1 MKLKINIYFCLYLLT
16 ILIPLSQ
23 CTTIKNN
30 DLIRNRRNVTD
41 DGGGELDTAES
52 DTNMQES
59 IINPKELL
67 QVKLI
72 NNTVNYYKTQFKKV
86 RTDIQGQLKE
96 MINQGK
102 NLKLKSNFS
111 PELQKKMNET
121 FMKFLEELEITPY
134 CLTSFN
140 HLRLELMNKRL
151 WPLKCKNISV
161 TIK

>member
-1 MKLKINIYFCLYLLT
+1 MKLQILIYFCSYLLT
-16 ILIPLSQ
+16 ILAPLSQ
-23 CTTIKNN
+23 CTAIKYD
-30 DLIRNRRNVTD
+30 DLIRNKRNSTD
-41 DGGGELDTAES
+41 NDGIELDAEQS
-52 DTNMQES
+52 DTSTPES

-102 NLKLKSNFS
+102 NLKLKSKFS
-111 PELQKKMNET
+111 PELQRKMNET

-151 WPLKCKNISV
+151 WPLKCKIFLS
-161 TIK
+161 